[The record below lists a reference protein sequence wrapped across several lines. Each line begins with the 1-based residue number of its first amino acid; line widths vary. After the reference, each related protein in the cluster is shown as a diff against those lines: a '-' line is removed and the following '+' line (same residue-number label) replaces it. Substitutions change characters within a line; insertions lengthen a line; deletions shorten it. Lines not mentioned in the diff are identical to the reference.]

1 MNTIYQH
8 ASTLG
13 TLLLGLSVA
22 VMLLLHS
29 PSGKLIAAVAFALL
43 ALDCRQKAARHPEDS
58 TAQRCYAGAGT
69 LISIGAAAT
78 VMTTLVPGA
87 IPEDTHSITLIAGAI
102 ATFVARRLEGS
113 SSESEHPPERQS

>member
-29 PSGKLIAAVAFALL
+29 PSGKLIAAIAFALL
-43 ALDCRQKAARHPEDS
+43 ALDCRQKATRHPDDS
-58 TAQRCYAGAGT
+58 PAQRCYSGAGT
-69 LISIGAAAT
+69 LISIGAVAT
-78 VMTTLVPGA
+78 VISTLVPGA
-87 IPEDTHSITLIAGAI
+87 IPEDTHSVTLVAGAV
-102 ATFVARRLEGS
+102 ATFIARRLEGS
-113 SSESEHPPERQS
+113 SSESEPPERQS